1 MIRFVSNHLLA
12 PSASVCGPPSPV
24 NHGLRPQAPLL
35 TASFLSPGRIEPSRP
50 LMVLS
55 VIPGHPACSGNW
67 PEPGPVCRVGR
78 WACGW
83 AGGRQAGDG
92 SGPGLWPARPHWG
105 VRDLVFKILCT
116 ALICFRRKET
126 GERSRG
132 PPPRGHAVGQVTW
145 TPGPPDYSPSGQ
157 TGSGLCA
164 HCKVKIIINT
174 VQMVK
179 LPLSLLTSERDP
191 GHSPA
196 WDLGSGGSEWVASS
210 RGLEENCIRHHC
222 QCCCL

>member
-1 MIRFVSNHLLA
+1 MVHFVSNHLLA
-12 PSASVCGPPSPV
+12 PSASACGPPSPV

-35 TASFLSPGRIEPSRP
+35 TASFLSPGRIEPSWP

-55 VIPGHPACSGNW
+55 VIPGHPACSGHVARARACAH
-67 PEPGPVCRVGR
+67 GGQVGM
-78 WACGW
+78 WVG
-83 AGGRQAGDG
+83 GGRQARDG

-116 ALICFRRKET
+116 ALICFHRKET
-126 GERSRG
+126 GGRSGG
-132 PPPRGHAVGQVTW
+132 PPPRGHEAGQVTW

-157 TGSGLCA
+157 TSSGLCA
-164 HCKVKIIINT
+164 HCKRKITINT

-196 WDLGSGGSEWVASS
+196 RDLGSGDSEWVASS
-210 RGLEENCIRHHC
+210 RGLAEKCIRHRC